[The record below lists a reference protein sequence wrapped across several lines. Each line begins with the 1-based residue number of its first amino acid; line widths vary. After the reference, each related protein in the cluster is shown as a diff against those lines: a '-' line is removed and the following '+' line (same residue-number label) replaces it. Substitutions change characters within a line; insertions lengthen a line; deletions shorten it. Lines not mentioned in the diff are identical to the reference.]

1 MEEILRGEKVALESI
16 FQEAFSYS
24 NQVVFFPIRHHSPA
38 CSYHLL
44 KCLEEYKPECILI
57 EGPEG
62 ANEMLEVMTDADTE
76 APFAVYYS
84 YKDSKGYVS
93 AEKEAY
99 KCYYPFLDYSPELVA
114 ARYGVKHGVN
124 TAFFDLPYA
133 EILISSQENKGLRK
147 KEDKNNYND
156 DYYLASNRFFK
167 SLVERTGVRHFDEF
181 WEKYFELKGLSISTE
196 EFVRNML
203 HYCVL
208 SRMNSDDR
216 RLKEEGCLAREAYMR
231 KNIEDAKSKYSRI
244 LVVTGGFHT
253 YGLIGDGECCGA
265 DYAMA
270 DNKSGDDNGGISK
283 GGRMS
288 ATSLKLHSIPKDDQ
302 GVYLMSYS
310 MEAADGLNGYASGM
324 PHPSFYQDV
333 WEELE
338 RQIKATDNNKMLTL
352 VDSRD
357 VSEDVVLDNTSDAG
371 SVKHDSATNIIYKDT
386 VLRYIV
392 SVGKAVRKKEG
403 YLSTYDEICAY
414 NMADNLAMLRGK
426 EFPGAYELY
435 DSVLSS
441 FVKGEYNFATSLPM
455 DILRKQLTGKR
466 IGKLCKS
473 AKIPPLVQSFEELSR
488 KYKLKIGTSVK
499 NEVTLSIFSTK
510 RHREISEFLYQM
522 TFLDTGFAMRQKGPN
537 LRLKKDRNL
546 IREIWIYKWSTQV
559 MAALIDKSVY
569 GGTLQEACVS
579 LAKLKL
585 KEEMNASSASDILIQ
600 MFEMGLSEQLS
611 SAITRLEQLLS
622 QDEDF
627 FSLVNAFSNVIMLDE
642 LSTLYQSNIDIKPL
656 IMAVYR
662 KVMYTLPHMH
672 QVKDENLADTMEAV
686 KTLNSLLGRK
696 EYEKDLGSL
705 IDILEGMLKKKDI
718 NPGLD
723 GAIRGVLYGRGK
735 LTATEVGKACAGYM
749 SGTKDKKLKAA
760 TFLRGVFFT
769 ARDLIFVGDTFL
781 RIIDEFLLGVEDKD
795 FMQVLP
801 QFRIAFSYFTPAE
814 IDELGGKVAAMHG
827 MEKSKFKKLQQVTP
841 EVFAYGKTL
850 EKQVL
855 EATEI

>member
-1 MEEILRGEKVALESI
+1 MEKLLRGQKVAIEPI
-16 FQEAFSYS
+16 FQESFSYS
-24 NQVVFFPIRHHSPA
+24 KQVVYFPIRHHSPA
-38 CSYHLL
+38 CSYHLQ
-44 KCLEEYKPECILI
+44 KCMEEYKPDCILI

-62 ANEMLEVMTDADTE
+62 ANEMLDVMTNSETE
-76 APFAVYYS
+76 APFAIYYS

-93 AEKEAY
+93 DEKEAY

-114 ARYGVKHGVN
+114 ARYGVKQGAN

-133 EILISSQENKGLRK
+133 EILIHSEENKGLRK

-167 SLVERTGVRHFDEF
+167 SLVERTGVRNFDEF
-181 WEKYFELKGLSISTE
+181 WEKYFELKGITISTN
-196 EFVRNML
+196 EFVKNML

-208 SRMNSDDR
+208 SRMNSDER
-216 RLKEEGCLAREAYMR
+216 CLKEEGCLAREAYMR
-231 KNIEDAKSKYSRI
+231 KNIETAKSKYSRI

-253 YGLIGDGECCGA
+253 YGLIDRVWVDVAGCDEQ
-265 DYAMA
+265 DMKLS
-270 DNKSGDDNGGISK
+270 NGIS
-283 GGRMS
+283 S
-288 ATSLKLHSIPKDDQ
+288 NSLASLKLHNIPQEDQ

-333 WEELE
+333 WQVLE
-338 RQIKATDNNKMLTL
+338 TK
-352 VDSRD
+352 D
-357 VSEDVVLDNTSDAG
+357 V
-371 SVKHDSATNIIYKDT
+371 YKDT
-386 VLRYIV
+386 VLKYIV
-392 SVGKAVRKKEG
+392 NVGKAVRKKEG

-435 DSVLSS
+435 DGVLSS

-455 DILRKQLTGKR
+455 DILRKQLTGMK
-466 IGKLCKS
+466 IGKLCKN

-510 RHREISEFLYQM
+510 RHREISEFMYQM
-522 TFLDTGFAMRQKGPN
+522 TFLDTGFAIRQKGPN

-546 IREIWIYKWSTQV
+546 IREIWTYKWSTQV
-559 MAALIDKSVY
+559 IAELIDKSVH
-569 GGTLQEACVS
+569 GGTLEEACVS
-579 LAKLKL
+579 IAKSKL
-585 KEEMNASSASDILIQ
+585 KEDMNSSAASDILIQ

-611 SAITRLEQLLS
+611 GAILRLEQLLG

-642 LSTLYQSNIDIKPL
+642 LSTLYQSDIDIKPL
-656 IMAVYR
+656 ITAVYR

-672 QVKDENLADTMEAV
+672 QVKDENLAETMGAV
-686 KTLNSLLGRK
+686 KSLNSILGRK
-696 EYEKDLGSL
+696 EYEKDLGSF
-705 IDILEGMLKKKDI
+705 IDILEGLVAKKDI
-718 NPGLD
+718 NPGLE
-723 GAIRGVLYGRGK
+723 GAIRGVLYGRGR
-735 LTATEVGKACAGYM
+735 LTAMEVGKACAGYM
-749 SGTKDKKLKAA
+749 SGTKEKKLRAA

-769 ARDLIFVGDTFL
+769 ARDLIFAGDTFL
-781 RIIDEFLLGVEDKD
+781 RIIDEFLLGVEDAD
-795 FMQVLP
+795 FMQLLP

-814 IDELGGKVAAMHG
+814 IDKLGGKVAAMYG

-850 EKQVL
+850 EEHVL
-855 EATEI
+855 GVMNI

>member
-1 MEEILRGEKVALESI
+1 MEELLRGQEVAIEPI

-24 NQVVFFPIRHHSPA
+24 KQVVYFPIRHHSPA
-38 CSYHLL
+38 CSYHLI
-44 KCLEEYKPECILI
+44 KCMEEYKPECILI

-62 ANEMLEVMTDADTE
+62 ANEMLDVMTDGDTE
-76 APFAVYYS
+76 APFAIYYS

-93 AEKEAY
+93 KEKEAY

-114 ARYGVKHGVN
+114 ARYGVKQGAN

-133 EILISSQENKGLRK
+133 EILIASEENKGLRK

-181 WEKYFELKGLSISTE
+181 WEKYFELKGLTISTD
-196 EFVRNML
+196 EFVKNML

-208 SRMNSDDR
+208 SRVNSDER
-216 RLKEEGCLAREAYMR
+216 RLQEEGCLSREAYMC
-231 KNIEDAKSKYSRI
+231 KNIEAAKGKYSRI

-253 YGLIGDGECCGA
+253 YGLMESVPSNVVDC
-265 DYAMA
+265 
-270 DNKSGDDNGGISK
+270 DNQDTKLSNRISSNS
-283 GGRMS
+283 S
-288 ATSLKLHSIPKDDQ
+288 ATLKLHNIPQDDQ

-333 WEELE
+333 WQELE
-338 RQIKATDNNKMLTL
+338 KIVVDGIKDGNDKAIVSVDNG
-352 VDSRD
+352 DSN
-357 VSEDVVLDNTSDAG
+357 EG
-371 SVKHDSATNIIYKDT
+371 ESVESGIGQIYKDT
-386 VLRYIV
+386 VLKYIV
-392 SVGKAVRKKEG
+392 NVGKTVRKKEG

-426 EFPGAYELY
+426 EYPGAYELY

-455 DILRKQLTGKR
+455 DILRRQLTGKK
-466 IGKLCKS
+466 IGKLCKN

-522 TFLDTGFAMRQKGPN
+522 TFLDTGFAIRQKGPN

-546 IREIWIYKWSTQV
+546 IREIWSYKWSTQV
-559 MAALIDKSVY
+559 IAALIDKSVY
-569 GGTLQEACVS
+569 GGTLEEACVS
-579 LAKLKL
+579 LVGSKL
-585 KEEMNASSASDILIQ
+585 KEDMNSSVASDILIQ

-611 SAITRLEQLLS
+611 SAITRLEQLLG

-642 LSTLYQSNIDIKPL
+642 LSALYQSDIEIKPL

-672 QVKDENLADTMEAV
+672 QVKEENLADTMEAV
-686 KTLNSLLGRK
+686 KTLNSILSRK
-696 EYEKDLGSL
+696 EYEKDLESF
-705 IDILEGMLKKKDI
+705 IDILEGLLNKKDI

-723 GAIRGVLYGRGK
+723 GAIRGVLYGRGRF
-735 LTATEVGKACAGYM
+735 TASEVGNACAGYM
-749 SGTKDKKLKAA
+749 SGTKEKKLKAA

-795 FMQVLP
+795 FMQLLP

-814 IDELGGKVAAMHG
+814 IDKLGGKVASMHG
-827 MEKSKFKKLQQVTP
+827 MDKSKFKKLQQITP
-841 EVFAYGKTL
+841 EVFAYGKNL
-850 EKQVL
+850 EEQVL
-855 EATEI
+855 GAMEI

>member
-1 MEEILRGEKVALESI
+1 MEKLLRGQKVAIEPI

-24 NQVVFFPIRHHSPA
+24 KQVVYFPIRHHSPA

-44 KCLEEYKPECILI
+44 KCLEEFKPECILI

-62 ANEMLEVMTDADTE
+62 ANEMLDVMTDADTE
-76 APFAVYYS
+76 APFAIYYS

-93 AEKEAY
+93 EEKEAY

-124 TAFFDLPYA
+124 TVFFDLPYA
-133 EILISSQENKGLRK
+133 EILISSEENKGLRK

-167 SLVERTGVRHFDEF
+167 SLVERTGVRNFDEF
-181 WEKYFELKGLSISTE
+181 WEKYFELKGLTISTD
-196 EFVRNML
+196 EFVKDML

-208 SRMNSDDR
+208 SRMNSDDM

-231 KNIEDAKSKYSRI
+231 KNIEAAKGKYSRI

-253 YGLIGDGECCGA
+253 YGLMESVPGDVVGCDEQ
-265 DYAMA
+265 DM
-270 DNKSGDDNGGISK
+270 KSSNGISSNS
-283 GGRMS
+283 S
-288 ATSLKLHSIPKDDQ
+288 ATLKLHKITQDDQ

-333 WEELE
+333 WQELE
-338 RQIKATDNNKMLTL
+338 KIVTDGTKDGNGNDKSIVSADN
-352 VDSRD
+352 VDSSD
-357 VSEDVVLDNTSDAG
+357 SEF
-371 SVKHDSATNIIYKDT
+371 VKFGIGHIYKDT
-386 VLRYIV
+386 VLKYIV
-392 SVGKAVRKKEG
+392 NVGKAVRKKEG

-435 DSVLSS
+435 DGVLSS

-455 DILRKQLTGKR
+455 DILRKQLTGMK
-466 IGKLCKS
+466 IGKLCKN

-510 RHREISEFLYQM
+510 RHREISEFMYQM
-522 TFLDTGFAMRQKGPN
+522 TFLDTGFAIRQKGPN

-546 IREIWIYKWSTQV
+546 IREIWTYKWSTQV
-559 MAALIDKSVY
+559 IAELIDKSVH
-569 GGTLQEACVS
+569 GGTLEEACVS
-579 LAKLKL
+579 IAKSKL
-585 KEEMNASSASDILIQ
+585 KEDMNSSAASDILIQ

-611 SAITRLEQLLS
+611 GAILRLEQLLG

-642 LSTLYQSNIDIKPL
+642 LSTLYQSDIDIKPL
-656 IMAVYR
+656 ITAVYR

-672 QVKDENLADTMEAV
+672 QVKDENLAETMGAV
-686 KTLNSLLGRK
+686 KSLNSILGRK
-696 EYEKDLGSL
+696 EYEKDLGSF
-705 IDILEGMLKKKDI
+705 IDILEGLVAKKDI
-718 NPGLD
+718 NPGLE
-723 GAIRGVLYGRGK
+723 GAIRGVLYGRGR
-735 LTATEVGKACAGYM
+735 LTAMEVGKACAGYM
-749 SGTKDKKLKAA
+749 SGTKEKKLRAA

-769 ARDLIFVGDTFL
+769 ARDLIFAGDTFL
-781 RIIDEFLLGVEDKD
+781 RIIDEFLLGVEDAD
-795 FMQVLP
+795 FMQLLP

-814 IDELGGKVAAMHG
+814 IDKLGGKVAAMYG

-850 EKQVL
+850 EEHVL
-855 EATEI
+855 GVMNI

>member
-1 MEEILRGEKVALESI
+1 MEELLRGEKVAIEPI

-62 ANEMLEVMTDADTE
+62 ANEMLDVMTDADTE

-93 AEKEAY
+93 EEKEAY

-114 ARYGVKHGVN
+114 ARYGVKQGMY

-133 EILISSQENKGLRK
+133 EILIHSEENKGLRK

-167 SLVERTGVRHFDEF
+167 SLVERTGVRNFDEF
-181 WEKYFELKGLSISTE
+181 WEKYFELKGLTISTD
-196 EFVRNML
+196 EFVKNML

-208 SRMNSDDR
+208 SRMNSDKR
-216 RLKEEGCLAREAYMR
+216 GLKEEGCLAREAYMR
-231 KNIEDAKSKYSRI
+231 KNIEAAKGKYSRI
-244 LVVTGGFHT
+244 LAVTGGFHT
-253 YGLIGDGECCGA
+253 YGLLRDGKLCRVDCAMWDANTGDSVGEIG
-265 DYAMA
+265 
-270 DNKSGDDNGGISK
+270 KSGGLSGSQ
-283 GGRMS
+283 
-288 ATSLKLHSIPKDDQ
+288 LKLHSIPKDDQ

-310 MEAADGLNGYASGM
+310 MQAADGLNGYASGM

-333 WEELE
+333 WAGL
-338 RQIKATDNNKMLTL
+338 RNNLTEIA
-352 VDSRD
+352 
-357 VSEDVVLDNTSDAG
+357 VSEKASDA
-371 SVKHDSATNIIYKDT
+371 VIEQADNEVNNIYKDT
-386 VLRYIV
+386 VLRNIV

-441 FVKGEYNFATSLPM
+441 FVKGEYNLATNLPM
-455 DILRKQLTGKR
+455 DILWKQLTGKK

-473 AKIPPLVQSFEELSR
+473 AKIPPLVQSFEEIAR

-522 TFLDTGFAMRQKGPN
+522 TFLDTGFAIRGKGPN

-546 IREIWIYKWSTQV
+546 IREVWNYKWSTQV
-559 MAALIDKSVY
+559 IAALIDKSVY
-569 GGTLQEACVS
+569 GGTLEEACVS
-579 LAKLKL
+579 LAKTKL
-585 KEEMNASSASDILIQ
+585 REDMNASVASDILIQ

-611 SAITRLEQLLS
+611 SAITRLEQLLG

-627 FSLVNAFSNVIMLDE
+627 FSLVHAFSNVIMLEE
-642 LSTLYQSNIDIKPL
+642 LSTLYQSDIDIKPL
-656 IMAVYR
+656 VMAVYR
-662 KVMYTLPHMH
+662 KVMYTLPHMY
-672 QVKDENLADTMEAV
+672 QVKEENLADTMEAV
-686 KTLNSLLGRK
+686 KSLNSILGRK
-696 EYEKDLGSL
+696 EYEKDLGSF
-705 IDILEGMLKKKDI
+705 IDVLEGMLNKKDI

-723 GAIRGVLYGRGK
+723 GAIRGVLYGRGR

-749 SGTKDKKLKAA
+749 SGTREKKLKAA

-769 ARDLIFVGDTFL
+769 ARDLLFVGDTFL
-781 RIIDEFLLGVEDKD
+781 RIIDDFLLGVEDEC

-801 QFRIAFSYFTPAE
+801 QFRIAFSYFTPGE
-814 IDELGGKVAAMHG
+814 IDELSGKVAAMHG

-841 EVFAYGKTL
+841 EVFAYGKSL
-850 EKQVL
+850 EEQVL
-855 EATEI
+855 EAMKI

>member
-1 MEEILRGEKVALESI
+1 MEELLRGQEVAIEPI

-24 NQVVFFPIRHHSPA
+24 KQVVYFPIRHHSPA

-44 KCLEEYKPECILI
+44 KCMEEYKPECILI

-62 ANEMLEVMTDADTE
+62 ANEMLDVMTDGDTE
-76 APFAVYYS
+76 APFAIYYS
-84 YKDSKGYVS
+84 YMDSKGYVS
-93 AEKEAY
+93 KEKEAY

-114 ARYGVKHGVN
+114 ARYGVKQGAN

-133 EILISSQENKGLRK
+133 EILIASEENKGLRK

-167 SLVERTGVRHFDEF
+167 SLVERTGVRNFDEF
-181 WEKYFELKGLSISTE
+181 WEKYFELRGLKISTD
-196 EFVRNML
+196 EFVKNML

-208 SRMNSDDR
+208 SRMNSDER
-216 RLKEEGCLAREAYMR
+216 RLQEEGCLARETYMR
-231 KNIEDAKSKYSRI
+231 KNIEAAKGKYRRI

-253 YGLIGDGECCGA
+253 YGLMDSMWGDVVDCDEQ
-265 DYAMA
+265 DM
-270 DNKSGDDNGGISK
+270 KSSNVVSPSS
-283 GGRMS
+283 S
-288 ATSLKLHSIPKDDQ
+288 ANLKLHNIPQDDQ

-310 MEAADGLNGYASGM
+310 MEAADGLNGYSSGM

-333 WEELE
+333 WEGLE
-338 RQIKATDNNKMLTL
+338 AK
-352 VDSRD
+352 D
-357 VSEDVVLDNTSDAG
+357 V
-371 SVKHDSATNIIYKDT
+371 YKDT
-386 VLRYIV
+386 VLKYIV
-392 SVGKAVRKKEG
+392 NVGKAVRKKDG
-403 YLSTYDEICAY
+403 YISTYDEICAY

-426 EFPGAYELY
+426 EYPGAYELY

-455 DILRKQLTGKR
+455 DILRRQLTGKK
-466 IGKLCKS
+466 IGKLCKN

-522 TFLDTGFAMRQKGPN
+522 TFLDTSFAIRQKGPN

-546 IREIWIYKWSTQV
+546 IREIWSYKWSTQV
-559 MAALIDKSVY
+559 IAALIDKSVY
-569 GGTLQEACVS
+569 GGTLEEACVS
-579 LAKLKL
+579 LVGSKL
-585 KEEMNASSASDILIQ
+585 KEDMNSSAASDILIQ

-611 SAITRLEQLLS
+611 SAITRLEQLLG

-627 FSLVNAFSNVIMLDE
+627 FSLVHAFSNVIMLDE
-642 LSTLYQSNIDIKPL
+642 LSTLYQCGIDIKPL

-672 QVKDENLADTMEAV
+672 QVKEENLADTMEAV
-686 KTLNSLLGRK
+686 KTLNSILSRK
-696 EYEKDLGSL
+696 EYEKDLESF
-705 IDILEGMLKKKDI
+705 IDILEGLLAKKDI

-723 GAIRGVLYGRGK
+723 GAIRGVLYGRGRF
-735 LTATEVGKACAGYM
+735 TASEVGNACAGYM
-749 SGTKDKKLKAA
+749 SGTKEKKLKAA

-795 FMQVLP
+795 FMQLLP

-814 IDELGGKVAAMHG
+814 IDKLGGKVAAMHG
-827 MEKSKFKKLQQVTP
+827 MEKSKFKKLQQITP
-841 EVFAYGKTL
+841 EVFNYGKSL
-850 EKQVL
+850 EEQVL
-855 EATEI
+855 DAMKK

>member
-1 MEEILRGEKVALESI
+1 MEELLRGQEVAIEPI

-24 NQVVFFPIRHHSPA
+24 KQVVYFPIRHHSPA
-38 CSYHLL
+38 CSYHLI
-44 KCLEEYKPECILI
+44 KCMEEYKPECILI

-62 ANEMLEVMTDADTE
+62 ANEMLDVMTDGDTE
-76 APFAVYYS
+76 APFAIYYS

-93 AEKEAY
+93 KEKEAY

-114 ARYGVKHGVN
+114 ARYGVKQGAN

-133 EILISSQENKGLRK
+133 EILIASEENKGLRK

-181 WEKYFELKGLSISTE
+181 WEKYFELKGLTISTD
-196 EFVRNML
+196 EFVKNML

-208 SRMNSDDR
+208 SRVNSDER
-216 RLKEEGCLAREAYMR
+216 RLQEEGCLSREAYMC
-231 KNIEDAKSKYSRI
+231 KNIEAAKGKYSRI

-253 YGLIGDGECCGA
+253 YGLMESVPSNVVDC
-265 DYAMA
+265 
-270 DNKSGDDNGGISK
+270 DNQDTKLSNRISSNS
-283 GGRMS
+283 S
-288 ATSLKLHSIPKDDQ
+288 ATLKLHNIPQDDQ

-333 WEELE
+333 WQELE
-338 RQIKATDNNKMLTL
+338 KIVVDGIKDGNDKAIVSVDNG
-352 VDSRD
+352 DSN
-357 VSEDVVLDNTSDAG
+357 EG
-371 SVKHDSATNIIYKDT
+371 ESVESGIGQIYKDT
-386 VLRYIV
+386 VLKYIV
-392 SVGKAVRKKEG
+392 NVGKTVRKKEG

-426 EFPGAYELY
+426 EYPGAYELY

-455 DILRKQLTGKR
+455 DILRRQLTGKK
-466 IGKLCKS
+466 IGKLCKN

-522 TFLDTGFAMRQKGPN
+522 TFLDTGFAIRQKGPN

-546 IREIWIYKWSTQV
+546 IREIWSYKWSTQV
-559 MAALIDKSVY
+559 IAALIDKSVY
-569 GGTLQEACVS
+569 GGTLEEACVS
-579 LAKLKL
+579 LVGNKL
-585 KEEMNASSASDILIQ
+585 KEDMNSSVASDILIQ

-611 SAITRLEQLLS
+611 SAITRLEQLLG

-642 LSTLYQSNIDIKPL
+642 LSALYQSDIEIKPL

-672 QVKDENLADTMEAV
+672 QVKEENLADTMEAV
-686 KTLNSLLGRK
+686 KTLNSILSRK
-696 EYEKDLGSL
+696 EYEKDLESF
-705 IDILEGMLKKKDI
+705 IDILEGLLNKKDI

-723 GAIRGVLYGRGK
+723 GAIRGVLYGRGRF
-735 LTATEVGKACAGYM
+735 TASEVGNACAGYM
-749 SGTKDKKLKAA
+749 SGTKEKKLKAA

-795 FMQVLP
+795 FMQLLP

-814 IDELGGKVAAMHG
+814 IDKLGGKVASMHG
-827 MEKSKFKKLQQVTP
+827 MDKSKFKKLQQITP
-841 EVFAYGKTL
+841 EVFAYGKNL
-850 EKQVL
+850 EEQVL
-855 EATEI
+855 GAMEI

>member
-1 MEEILRGEKVALESI
+1 MEELLRGQEVAIEPI

-24 NQVVFFPIRHHSPA
+24 KQVVYFPIRHHSPV

-44 KCLEEYKPECILI
+44 KCMEEYKPECILI

-62 ANEMLEVMTDADTE
+62 ANEMLDVMTDGDTE
-76 APFAVYYS
+76 APFAIYYS

-93 AEKEAY
+93 EEKEAY

-114 ARYGVKHGVN
+114 ARYGVKQGAD

-133 EILISSQENKGLRK
+133 EILIASEENKGLRK

-167 SLVERTGVRHFDEF
+167 SLVERTGVRNFDEF
-181 WEKYFELKGLSISTE
+181 WEKYFELKGLTISTD
-196 EFVRNML
+196 EFVGNML

-208 SRMNSDDR
+208 SRMNSDER
-216 RLKEEGCLAREAYMR
+216 CLKEEGCLAREAYMR
-231 KNIEDAKSKYSRI
+231 KNIEAAKGKYSRI

-253 YGLIGDGECCGA
+253 YGLMVSMWGDVAGCHEQ
-265 DYAMA
+265 DM
-270 DNKSGDDNGGISK
+270 KSSNGISSNS
-283 GGRMS
+283 S
-288 ATSLKLHSIPKDDQ
+288 ATLKLHNIPQDDQ

-333 WEELE
+333 WQELE
-338 RQIKATDNNKMLTL
+338 KIVADGIKYGNDKAIVSVDNG
-352 VDSRD
+352 DSN
-357 VSEDVVLDNTSDAG
+357 EG
-371 SVKHDSATNIIYKDT
+371 ESVESGIGQIYKDT
-386 VLRYIV
+386 VLKYIV
-392 SVGKAVRKKEG
+392 NVGKAVRRKEG

-426 EFPGAYELY
+426 EYPGAYELY

-455 DILRKQLTGKR
+455 DILRRQLTGKK
-466 IGKLCKS
+466 IGKLCKN
-473 AKIPPLVQSFEELSR
+473 AKIPPLIQSFEELSR

-522 TFLDTGFAMRQKGPN
+522 TFLDTGFAIRQKGPN

-546 IREIWIYKWSTQV
+546 IREIWSYKWSTQV
-559 MAALIDKSVY
+559 IAALIDKSVY
-569 GGTLQEACVS
+569 GGTLEEACVS
-579 LAKLKL
+579 LAKSKL
-585 KEEMNASSASDILIQ
+585 KEDMNSSAASDILIQ
-600 MFEMGLSEQLS
+600 MFEMGLTEQLS
-611 SAITRLEQLLS
+611 GAMLRLEQLLG

-642 LSTLYQSNIDIKPL
+642 LSTLYQSDIDIKPL

-672 QVKDENLADTMEAV
+672 QVKEENLADTMEAV
-686 KTLNSLLGRK
+686 KTLNSILSRK
-696 EYEKDLGSL
+696 EYEKDLGSF
-705 IDILEGMLKKKDI
+705 IDILEGLLAKKDI

-723 GAIRGVLYGRGK
+723 GAIRGVLYGRGRF
-735 LTATEVGKACAGYM
+735 TASEVGNACAGYM
-749 SGTKDKKLKAA
+749 SGTKEKKLKAA

-795 FMQVLP
+795 FMQLLP

-814 IDELGGKVAAMHG
+814 IDKLGGKVAAMHG
-827 MEKSKFKKLQQVTP
+827 MEKSKFKKLQQITP
-841 EVFAYGKTL
+841 EVFNYGKSL
-850 EKQVL
+850 EEQVL
-855 EATEI
+855 DAMKK